1 MTETEKPDPGS
12 DIVDA
17 EFDEPAV
24 EAPGAGPAPKRHG
37 VTTSIAWLAL
47 FVALVALAGAGYLL
61 FDDWREGGRYAD
73 SADAVTSLRR
83 SLDDLDEQTGDDL
96 AELDDKLAKLAAARE
111 RDGDALE
118 TLRQDV
124 DDFDRAAETLA
135 SLTPR
140 VANLERSLAALQGV
154 SVEARNTYLIAEA
167 EYYMQI
173 ANAQLQLAGN
183 PALASLA
190 LEQADDRLSQLGDPA
205 LTDVRRALA
214 NERAALD
221 VMEKPDIAGVT
232 LTLASLAQVAESLPV
247 FDADSADD
255 DDDTEADADLSGPR
269 RAWNAVKG
277 AFSGVFTYSPPSDV
291 DRPLLTPGAAP
302 LLRGNLALQLQ
313 AARLALLRGEQ
324 ELFRQS
330 LDDADAWLGRYF
342 DTSAASVSGMRDTL
356 REIRDEYQR
365 VSPPDIS
372 GSLRALRQYRT
383 LTDSTDPD
391 RAQ

>member
-1 MTETEKPDPGS
+1 MTETEKADPGS

-17 EFDEPAV
+17 DFDEPAV
-24 EAPGAGPAPKRHG
+24 EAPEAATPPKRG
-37 VTTSIAWLAL
+37 GIAASIAWLAL
-47 FVALVALAGAGYLL
+47 FLALVATAGAGYL
-61 FDDWREGGRYAD
+61 FFEGWREGSRDAD
-73 SADAVTSLRR
+73 SADAIASLRR
-83 SLDDLDEQTGDDL
+83 ALEDLDEQTGDDL
-96 AELDDKLAKLAAARE
+96 SGLDEELAELAAARE
-111 RDGDALE
+111 RDADALD
-118 TLRQDV
+118 TLRNDV
-124 DDFDRAAETLA
+124 EGFDRAAETLT

-154 SVEARNTYLIAEA
+154 SIEARNTYLVAEA

-173 ANAQLQLAGN
+173 ANAQLLLAGN
-183 PALASLA
+183 PTLASLA
-190 LEQADDRLSQLGDPA
+190 LEQADDRLTQLGDPA

-221 VMEKPDIAGVT
+221 VMEKPDVAGVT

-247 FDADSADD
+247 FDADSAD
-255 DDDTEADADLSGPR
+255 EADATEDDAEASGPR

-291 DRPLLTPGAAP
+291 DRPLLTPGAEP

-342 DTSAASVSGMRDTL
+342 DTSAAPVSGMRETL
-356 REIRDEYQR
+356 REIRDEYQH
-365 VSPPDIS
+365 VAPPDIS
-372 GSLRALRQYRT
+372 GSLRALRQYRA
-383 LTDSTDPD
+383 LTDTDG
-391 RAQ
+391 AQ

>member
-17 EFDEPAV
+17 DFDEPAV
-24 EAPGAGPAPKRHG
+24 EAADTPPAPKRG
-37 VTTSIAWLAL
+37 GLSASMAWLAL
-47 FVALVALAGAGYLL
+47 FLSLAAVAGTGYVLVS
-61 FDDWREGGRYAD
+61 DWRDGSND
-73 SADAVTSLRR
+73 ADAASAVASLRR

-96 AELDDKLAKLAAARE
+96 SELDERVAGMAAARE
-111 RDGDALE
+111 RDSDALE
-118 TLRQDV
+118 ALGQAV

-154 SVEARNTYLIAEA
+154 SVEARNTYLVAEA

-190 LEQADDRLSQLGDPA
+190 LEQADDRLSQLADPA
-205 LTDVRRALA
+205 LTEVRRALA

-247 FDADSADD
+247 RDTDNGAQEDLDAQDA
-255 DDDTEADADLSGPR
+255 EASGPR

-291 DRPLLTPGAAP
+291 DRPLLTPGAEP

-324 ELFRQS
+324 TLFRQS
-330 LDDADAWLGRYF
+330 LDDADTWLARYF
-342 DTSAASVSGMRDTL
+342 DTSEASVTGMRDTL
-356 REIRDEYQR
+356 REIRDGYQR
-365 VSPPDIS
+365 VAPPDIS
-372 GSLRALRQYRT
+372 GSLRALRQYRA
-383 LTDSTDPD
+383 LTDTDG
-391 RAQ
+391 AQ

>member
-17 EFDEPAV
+17 DFDEPAV
-24 EAPGAGPAPKRHG
+24 EAPEAAPAPKRG
-37 VTTSIAWLAL
+37 GFATSIAWLAL
-47 FVALVALAGAGYLL
+47 FLALVATAGTGYL
-61 FDDWREGGRYAD
+61 FVEDWRAGSRDAD
-73 SADAVTSLRR
+73 SADAIASLRR
-83 SLDDLDEQTGDDL
+83 SLEDLDEQTGDDL
-96 AELDDKLAKLAAARE
+96 SGLDEKLAELAAARE
-111 RDGDALE
+111 RDGDALD
-118 TLRQDV
+118 TLRDDV
-124 DDFDRAAETLA
+124 DEFDRAAETLA

-154 SVEARNTYLIAEA
+154 SIEARNTYLVAEA

-247 FDADSADD
+247 FDADNAD
-255 DDDTEADADLSGPR
+255 EADADEEDAEASGPR

-291 DRPLLTPGAAP
+291 DRPLLTPGAEP

-342 DTSAASVSGMRDTL
+342 DTSEAAVTGMRETL

-365 VSPPDIS
+365 VTPPDIS
-372 GSLRALRQYRT
+372 GSLRALRQYRA
-383 LTDSTDPD
+383 LTDTDG
-391 RAQ
+391 AQ

>member
-17 EFDEPAV
+17 DFDEPAV
-24 EAPGAGPAPKRHG
+24 EAPEAAPAPKRG
-37 VTTSIAWLAL
+37 GFATSIAWLAL
-47 FVALVALAGAGYLL
+47 FLALVATAGTGYL
-61 FDDWREGGRYAD
+61 FFEDWRAGSRDAD
-73 SADAVTSLRR
+73 SADAIASLRR
-83 SLDDLDEQTGDDL
+83 SLEDLDEQTGDDL
-96 AELDDKLAKLAAARE
+96 SGLDEKLAELAAARE
-111 RDGDALE
+111 RDGDALD
-118 TLRQDV
+118 TLRDDV
-124 DDFDRAAETLA
+124 DEFDRAAETLA

-154 SVEARNTYLIAEA
+154 SIEARNTYLVAEA

-247 FDADSADD
+247 FDADNAD
-255 DDDTEADADLSGPR
+255 EADAAEENAEASGPR

-291 DRPLLTPGAAP
+291 DRPLLTPGAEP

-342 DTSAASVSGMRDTL
+342 DTSEASVTGMRETL

-365 VSPPDIS
+365 VTPPDIS
-372 GSLRALRQYRT
+372 GSLRALRQYRA
-383 LTDSTDPD
+383 LTDTDG
-391 RAQ
+391 AQ